1 LAWAAQADGAWY
13 PPKKAGFHSHSAK
26 ITLKWDDISELAGRI
41 EKLVEKSGM
50 NMSASSGPIRLLT
63 VDDHPLLRD
72 GIAAMIANQP
82 DMLLVA
88 EAATGAEGIE
98 KFRMF
103 RPDVTL
109 MDLRLPD
116 MSGTDSIQAI
126 REEFPAARIIVLT
139 TYSGDVQAGRALKA
153 GAYGYLL
160 KSMVRQDL
168 VETIRAVHQGH
179 RRVPAEIATNMA
191 EHAIDDLLTKRE
203 IEVLKEV
210 ASGNSNKIVASNLSI
225 TEDTVK
231 AHMKNVLSKLAAN
244 DRTHAVMIAMKRGF
258 LDSC

>member
-1 LAWAAQADGAWY
+1 MSIA
-13 PPKKAGFHSHSAK
+13 
-26 ITLKWDDISELAGRI
+26 SE
-41 EKLVEKSGM
+41 S
-50 NMSASSGPIRLLT
+50 IRLLT

-82 DMLLVA
+82 DMDLVA

-116 MSGTDSIQAI
+116 MSGTDSIRTI
-126 REEFPAARIIVLT
+126 REEFPSARIIVLT
-139 TYSGDVQAGRALKA
+139 TYNGDVQAGRALKA

-160 KSMVRQDL
+160 KSMVRKDL
-168 VETIRAVHQGH
+168 LETIRAVHNGH

-191 EHAIDDLLTKRE
+191 EHAIDDVLTKRE

-231 AHMKNVLSKLAAN
+231 AHMKNVLSKLSAN
-244 DRTHAVMIAMKRGF
+244 DRTHAVIIAMKRGF

>member
-1 LAWAAQADGAWY
+1 MTMSTA
-13 PPKKAGFHSHSAK
+13 
-26 ITLKWDDISELAGRI
+26 
-41 EKLVEKSGM
+41 SGM
-50 NMSASSGPIRLLT
+50 IRLLT

-82 DMLLVA
+82 DMDLVA

-98 KFRMF
+98 KFRAF
-103 RPDVTL
+103 QPDVTL

-116 MSGTDSIQAI
+116 MSGTDSILTI
-126 REEFPAARIIVLT
+126 RKEFPSARIIVLT
-139 TYSGDVQAGRALKA
+139 TYNGDIQAGRALKA

-160 KSMVRQDL
+160 KSMVRKEL
-168 VETIRAVHQGH
+168 LETIRAVHTG
-179 RRVPAEIATNMA
+179 RRRIPAEIANGMA
-191 EHAIDDLLTKRE
+191 EHAIDDVLTNRE

-210 ASGNSNKIVASNLSI
+210 AAGNSNKIVASNLSI

-231 AHMKNVLSKLAAN
+231 AHMKNVLAKLSAN

>member
-1 LAWAAQADGAWY
+1 MSTA
-13 PPKKAGFHSHSAK
+13 
-26 ITLKWDDISELAGRI
+26 
-41 EKLVEKSGM
+41 SGM
-50 NMSASSGPIRLLT
+50 IRLLT

-82 DMLLVA
+82 DMDLVA

-98 KFRMF
+98 KFRAF
-103 RPDVTL
+103 QPDVTL

-116 MSGTDSIQAI
+116 MSGTDSILTI
-126 REEFPAARIIVLT
+126 RKEFPSARIIVLT
-139 TYSGDVQAGRALKA
+139 TYNGDIQAGRALKA

-160 KSMVRQDL
+160 KSMVRKEL
-168 VETIRAVHQGH
+168 LETIRAVHTG
-179 RRVPAEIATNMA
+179 RRRIPAEIANGMA
-191 EHAIDDLLTKRE
+191 EHAIDDVLTNRE

-210 ASGNSNKIVASNLSI
+210 AAGNSNKIVASNLSI

-231 AHMKNVLSKLAAN
+231 AHMKNVLAKLSAN